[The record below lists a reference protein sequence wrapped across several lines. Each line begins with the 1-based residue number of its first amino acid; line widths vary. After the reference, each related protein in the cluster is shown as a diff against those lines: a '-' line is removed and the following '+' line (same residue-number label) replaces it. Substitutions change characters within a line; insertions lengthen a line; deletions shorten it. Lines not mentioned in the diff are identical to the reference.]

1 MAIIVGEN
9 SYITVAEADAILVDY
24 FDTESWD
31 TQTTLNKEKALKMAT
46 RNIDTLSLRGK
57 KYLLDQELEFPR
69 NYTIFDEDGEI
80 EAKVK
85 IATAVESLKIL
96 DNRSNETM
104 SDIANLGIT
113 GRSIEGTAVSY
124 SEKIIMSERKRKD
137 DLMSEVARKELKY
150 WVKKSFK
157 R

>member
-46 RNIDTLSLRGK
+46 RNIDTLSLQGK

-69 NYTIFDEDGEI
+69 NYAIFDEDGEI

-150 WVKKSFK
+150 WIKKSFK